1 MAAPGNLCLT
11 VNVDWFNPF
20 KRTPYSA
27 GVIHLIVQNMPRE
40 ERYKIENV
48 ILAGIIPGPK
58 EPKNMNSLLDPIV
71 SDLNKLFNGVMM
83 KNPTSLS
90 TVRAVLS
97 CCVCDMPATRKLCGF
112 LSFHAKMGC
121 SKCMKQFPRFSSIN
135 KSDFSGFDVENW
147 NDRQCEVHLQKA
159 REARDANNKKA
170 RESIESS
177 YGARFSLLHNLICFN
192 VVRCHVVDP
201 MHNLFLGIAK
211 HAVDTWKKTST
222 LTDSDCRKIQSIVD
236 VVDPPPG
243 IGRIPRKIGSEFTAV
258 TADEWKNWT
267 ITYSVYALHDILP
280 PEDFQCW
287 CLFVDACHIL
297 C

>member
-1 MAAPGNLCLT
+1 
-11 VNVDWFNPF
+11 
-20 KRTPYSA
+20 
-27 GVIHLIVQNMPRE
+27 MPRE

-97 CCVCDMPATRKLCGF
+97 CCVCDMPATPKLCGF

-121 SKCMKQFPRFSSIN
+121 SKSMKQFPRFSSIN

-159 REARDANNKKA
+159 RDANNKKA
-170 RESIESS
+170 RESIESIESS
-177 YGARFSLLHNLICFN
+177 YGARF
-192 VVRCHVVDP
+192 
-201 MHNLFLGIAK
+201 
-211 HAVDTWKKTST
+211 
-222 LTDSDCRKIQSIVD
+222 
-236 VVDPPPG
+236 
-243 IGRIPRKIGSEFTAV
+243 
-258 TADEWKNWT
+258 
-267 ITYSVYALHDILP
+267 
-280 PEDFQCW
+280 
-287 CLFVDACHIL
+287 
-297 C
+297 